1 MLAILGL
8 FVTMVSLITWAIP
21 MVTLSQGNAGVGPL
35 SITLDKTTYNRRYK
49 LCRMWATIGAIGCI
63 GGLILAYVAC
73 YWLT

>member
-8 FVTMVSLITWAIP
+8 LLTMSGLIVWAIP
-21 MVTLSQGNAGVGPL
+21 MVTLSQDDIGIGPL

-49 LCRMWATIGAIGCI
+49 LCRIWATIGAIGCI
-63 GGLILAYVAC
+63 CGIILAYVAC